1 MTDITPS
8 LSDYPYQVTLP
19 TRWQDNDIY
28 GNVNNVVFYSFF
40 DTAVNRFLADEAC
53 MDFRHSPVIAH
64 VVSSQCQFISN
75 ISYPE
80 DVEVGVRVAK
90 IGRSS
95 VTYGV
100 SIYAGTNQRR
110 VAHGQFVQVFVDR
123 TTNRVVQI
131 PPRIKSALERIIE
144 AL

>member
-1 MTDITPS
+1 
-8 LSDYPYQVTLP
+8 
-19 TRWQDNDIY
+19 
-28 GNVNNVVFYSFF
+28 
-40 DTAVNRFLADEAC
+40 
-53 MDFRHSPVIAH
+53 
-64 VVSSQCQFISN
+64 
-75 ISYPE
+75 
-80 DVEVGVRVAK
+80 
-90 IGRSS
+90 
-95 VTYGV
+95 V

>member
-8 LSDYPYQVTLP
+8 LNDYPYAVRIP

-28 GNVNNVVFYSFF
+28 GNVNNVVFYTFF
-40 DTAVNRFLADEAC
+40 DTAVNRFLSDEAK
-53 MDFRHSPVIAH
+53 MDFRNSPVVAH
-64 VVSSQCQFISN
+64 VVSSQCQFISHVA
-75 ISYPE
+75 YPE

-110 VAHGQFVQVFVDR
+110 VAHGQFVHVFVDR
-123 TTNRVVQI
+123 TTNRVV
-131 PPRIKSALERIIE
+131 PVPARTKSALERIIE
-144 AL
+144 SL

>member
-1 MTDITPS
+1 
-8 LSDYPYQVTLP
+8 
-19 TRWQDNDIY
+19 
-28 GNVNNVVFYSFF
+28 
-40 DTAVNRFLADEAC
+40 

>member
-8 LSDYPYQVTLP
+8 LNDYPYAVTLP
-19 TRWQDNDIY
+19 TRWQDNDVY

-40 DTAVNRFLADEAC
+40 DTAVNRFLADEAG

-95 VTYGV
+95 VT
-100 SIYAGTNQRR
+100 
-110 VAHGQFVQVFVDR
+110 
-123 TTNRVVQI
+123 
-131 PPRIKSALERIIE
+131 
-144 AL
+144 